1 MNLFRRSVKVINK
14 NVCWLWTRWSIHVS
28 ISRITSSF
36 SLNSSLVVGMVIKC
50 TLHCRW
56 WMCHNNN
63 VGSLLLLFLGEI
75 LLLLLDNPPQ
85 KELNSLRI
93 NVMRRMIGGWCPH
106 RETSTVCV
114 SVILCCYEQIIIIII
129 PSWRLHPSCNTPW
142 RDHSFPKYNQ

>member
-14 NVCWLWTRWSIHVS
+14 NVFWRWTWWSIHVS

-50 TLHCRW
+50 ILHCRW

-63 VGSLLLLFLGEI
+63 VGPLLLLFLGEI

-85 KELNSLRI
+85 KELNSLII
-93 NVMRRMIGGWCPH
+93 NVMRMICGWCPH

-129 PSWRLHPSCNTPW
+129 PSWRLRPSCNTPW